1 MKASIDIVMCPSSHP
16 EEQNTYILA
25 CLHVFSF
32 VGIVVEGVGSCELR
46 N

>member
-1 MKASIDIVMCPSSHP
+1 MKASIDIVMCPSSYP
-16 EEQNTYILA
+16 EEQNTYSG
-25 CLHVFSF
+25 VFTCFFF